1 MKKQMHRSGT
11 FALLAMV
18 GVLAGCGGGGGG
30 GGSAMMDDPVPSP
43 VNAVKLR
50 EWMDRTTSLSEAARV
65 ADIER
70 DGAGGFNVTYEVEG
84 ERHEVALSTATYV
97 ESFQSFV
104 HVGNPGFFLWDKS
117 RAFTDDPTYEYLD
130 INGWTVC
137 VHPSAE
143 DACASPSE
151 TRADL
156 EVYRG
161 FVVWGEVTET
171 PPMGSASYEG
181 RFEVDGYMK
190 DDPETATSR
199 SRYRGD
205 MMLTA
210 DFDGSTLMGSF
221 DGDQYRPPGAQAW
234 QDTEF
239 GLALAAGEITGSD
252 LEANLTGSG
261 MLSGFTGELEG
272 HFYGPAAEEIGG
284 TITGEDAAQVFSG
297 FFGGDKQ

>member
-1 MKKQMHRSGT
+1 MRKQIHRGGT

-18 GVLAGCGGGGGG
+18 GVLAGCGGSGG

-43 VNAVKLR
+43 VNAVMLND
-50 EWMDRTTSLSEAARV
+50 WPDRTTSLTEAARV

-70 DGAGGFNVTYEVEG
+70 DGAGGFNVTYEVKG
-84 ERHEVALSTATYV
+84 ESKEVALATDLYDEAV
-97 ESFQSFV
+97 GAFV
-104 HVGNPGFFLWDKS
+104 SAGNTEYRLWDKS
-117 RAFTDDPTYEYLD
+117 DTFTDDPRYDHLN
-130 INGWTVC
+130 INGWVVC

-143 DACASPSE
+143 NACFPPSE
-151 TRADL
+151 TLADL

-171 PPMGSASYEG
+171 PPMGSASYDG
-181 RFEVDGYMK
+181 RFEFDGFMK
-190 DDPETATSR
+190 GDPRSTTSR

-205 MMLTA
+205 TMLTA
-210 DFDGSTLMGSF
+210 DFDSSTLMGSF

-234 QDTEF
+234 QDTVF
-239 GLALAAGEITGSD
+239 GLVLEAGEITGSD

-261 MLSGFTGELEG
+261 MLSGFTGQLAG
-272 HFYGPAAEEIGG
+272 HFYGPAADEVGG
-284 TITGEDAAQVFSG
+284 TLTGEDAAQVFSG